1 MELKIYSAE
10 KFERGKWRYVILA
23 FIMVIVIF
31 VCVFYKNLTWIIL
44 MFLALWSYI
53 YLWLINL
60 KETKLK
66 ITENWLLLWNMLIP
80 RMKLTWYVIEIN
92 KKTQEIKNIV
102 LLSEKNHSI
111 YTILDSKENLEWF
124 LIQLNNY
131 LPMAW
136 EYHQSTWDRLGRFL
150 KL

>member
-23 FIMVIVIF
+23 FIMVLVIF
-31 VCVFYKNLTWIIL
+31 TCIYYKNLTWIIL

-60 KETKLK
+60 KEIKLG
-66 ITENWLLLWNMLIP
+66 ITENWLILWDKLIP
-80 RMKLTWYVIEIN
+80 WTKLTWYVIEIN
-92 KKTQEIKNIV
+92 KDTQEIKNIV

-111 YTILDSKENLEWF
+111 HTILDSNENIEKF
-124 LIQLNNY
+124 LMQLNNY
-131 LPMAW
+131 LPMEW
-136 EYHQSTWDRLGRFL
+136 EYHQTIWDKLARFF